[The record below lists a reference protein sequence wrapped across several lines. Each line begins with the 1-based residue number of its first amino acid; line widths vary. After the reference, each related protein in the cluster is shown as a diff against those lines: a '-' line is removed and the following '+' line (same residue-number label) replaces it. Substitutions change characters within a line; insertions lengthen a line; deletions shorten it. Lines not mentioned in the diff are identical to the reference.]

1 MLAAIG
7 IDTVMLATAG
17 IIKRI
22 MLVGNKRRL
31 VPALSGTEPLATSWH
46 LILLVWVLV
55 ALMQAILSCELLR
68 QEYLVQLQFRYFG

>member
-31 VPALSGTEPLATSWH
+31 VPALSGTEPLATS
-46 LILLVWVLV
+46 
-55 ALMQAILSCELLR
+55 
-68 QEYLVQLQFRYFG
+68 